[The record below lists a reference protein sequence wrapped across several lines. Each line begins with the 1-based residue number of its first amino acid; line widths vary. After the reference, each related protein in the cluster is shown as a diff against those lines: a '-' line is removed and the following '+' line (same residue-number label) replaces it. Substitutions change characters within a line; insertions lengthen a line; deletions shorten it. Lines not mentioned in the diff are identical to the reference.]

1 MGEIIQFV
9 YSRIIFLSLFLFA
22 TDTEGE
28 PIFHPFKIC
37 FSNLYRTFYLL
48 LLTFIFFTWQH
59 LLNVI
64 LTPIVS
70 KKCVFF
76 LLLWGVLETNVTVF
90 KCFRLW
96 RSGNEEWGLALE
108 KISSNRIFHD
118 LSISYCL
125 APNDWIFFYPFL
137 FFKMIHR
144 RRRRWAS

>member
-1 MGEIIQFV
+1 MGEIIKFV

-37 FSNLYRTFYLL
+37 FSNLYITFYLL
-48 LLTFIFFTWQH
+48 FINIHIFFTWQH

-70 KKCVFF
+70 KICVFF

-90 KCFRLW
+90 KCFRLR
-96 RSGNEEWGLALE
+96 RSGSEEWGLALE
-108 KISSNRIFHD
+108 KDLRKISSTRIFHD
-118 LSISYCL
+118 LSIS
-125 APNDWIFFYPFL
+125 
-137 FFKMIHR
+137 
-144 RRRRWAS
+144 S